1 MSEYITTALRDNR
14 TTRSD
19 LSDSS
24 KHIHWLSPRS
34 PQQPSI
40 TGLQVPACT
49 SSWPLPEDLVPGTAE
64 TSVTYHFTWL
74 CAMTYNMQP
83 CQLCKQRQLHYSSKN
98 RVSMCG
104 ASVLGLGVCQEGGSG
119 GSEITRQNVPL
130 WNGKLLRLGGGPP
143 TSFLFLLCSIP
154 SLHISEL
161 IFEDLLYV

>member
-83 CQLCKQRQLHYSSKN
+83 CQLCKQRQLHYSSKKSFN
-98 RVSMCG
+98 VWRFSAWPGGLPRRRVRRVRDHKAERAIVG
-104 ASVLGLGVCQEGGSG
+104 WETIEVGGGS
-119 GSEITRQNVPL
+119 SN
-130 WNGKLLRLGGGPP
+130 
-143 TSFLFLLCSIP
+143 
-154 SLHISEL
+154 L
-161 IFEDLLYV
+161 IFIFTMFYPQSAYFRVDF